1 MALWSELDNYTKVP
15 HCTCGKCECKIGERI
30 SQMLDEGKTHQFL
43 MGLNDESFGYVRSQ
57 ILARE
62 PLPPLDEIFNIIQ
75 QEENHK
81 RLMMERDHRTER

>member
-30 SQMLDEGKTHQFL
+30 IKMVDEGTTHQFL
-43 MGLNDESFGYVRSQ
+43 MGLNDESFGNVRSQ

-62 PLPPLDEIFNIIQ
+62 PLPPLGEIFNII
-75 QEENHK
+75 
-81 RLMMERDHRTER
+81 